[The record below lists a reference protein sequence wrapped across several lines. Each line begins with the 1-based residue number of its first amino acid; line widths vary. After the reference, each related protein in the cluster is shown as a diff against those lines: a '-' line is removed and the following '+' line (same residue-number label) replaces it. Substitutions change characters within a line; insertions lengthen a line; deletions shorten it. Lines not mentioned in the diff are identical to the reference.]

1 MGKFKTRLD
10 NETIQNVVVVIQ
22 LTIRHQRKQTP
33 KDILCLSG
41 NE

>member
-22 LTIRHQRKQTP
+22 LTIRHQRKHII
-33 KDILCLSG
+33 DA
-41 NE
+41 